1 MKKIDYNPGQQKY
14 QTKLNKIR
22 KLYLL
27 LQQFLGT
34 SSETSFLKGRFGTR
48 LRTQQVLRFYEYL
61 LISLRS

>member
-1 MKKIDYNPGQQKY
+1 MKKIDDNPGQQKY

-34 SSETSFLKGRFGTR
+34 SSETSFLKGRLGTR

>member
-34 SSETSFLKGRFGTR
+34 SSETSFLKGRLGTR